1 MVLHCC
7 VKGCVKTQK
16 DISLHVIPKNF
27 EKFKDWT
34 IAIDRTDIEYSKRE
48 NYHVC
53 DLHFADEMKLQA
65 STGKLRTNL
74 KPNAFPSLHLSRSP
88 IASTSRKIMA
98 INIEE
103 EQIRPAFQID
113 LKKKMYL
120 LKEGNVRRVK
130 ELSKTARKYYHIA
143 KDMLKL
149 ARKLKD
155 KNETYLKRLENNV
168 FILYKGVG
176 SECK

>member
-1 MVLHCC
+1 MVFHCC

-27 EKFKDWT
+27 EKFKNWT
-34 IAIDRTDIEYSKRE
+34 IAIGRTDIEYSKRE
-48 NYHVC
+48 NYRVC
-53 DLHFADEMKLQA
+53 DLHFAAEMKLQA

-103 EQIRPAFQID
+103 EQIRPA
-113 LKKKMYL
+113 
-120 LKEGNVRRVK
+120 VK

-149 ARKLKD
+149 ARNLKD
-155 KNETYLKRLENNV
+155 KNETYLKRLENANTDAN
-168 FILYKGVG
+168 IY
-176 SECK
+176 